1 VLKCM
6 EENKNLVNIL
16 LTRQRLVLDIHVTI
30 LFISQ
35 YRKKNSVIQN
45 EINLGGTLDLTS
57 KQVNSITTNR
67 VILTVQSRES
77 KSSVTMFYTKLNK

>member
-1 VLKCM
+1 M